1 MDRARIRGPKLPPRL
16 FEHPLSPIS
25 KRAAYATLAILLVM
39 TIGTVGMRA
48 LTGWGW
54 IDSFYFMAM
63 LATAQ
68 GPSTAP
74 PSFWAKIFAAFMAF
88 VSVGTLITA
97 VGVIFGPFLGYV
109 FHKGVMF
116 AEKEIEREKE
126 KSNETKTKDKEL
138 GK

>member
-1 MDRARIRGPKLPPRL
+1 
-16 FEHPLSPIS
+16 
-25 KRAAYATLAILLVM
+25 M
-39 TIGTVGMRA
+39 TVGTVGIKLLA
-48 LTGWGW
+48 GWKW

-68 GPSTAP
+68 GPSTSP
-74 PSFWAKIFAAFMAF
+74 PSFWAKIFAAVMAF

-116 AEKEIEREKE
+116 AEREFEEERLKK
-126 KSNETKTKDKEL
+126 KSEGQRRE
-138 GK
+138 GS